1 MNTVEAIEHTE
12 ATCSK
17 TNDAARIRAIRDA
30 LEFLGGKWKL
40 SIIFSLVTGG
50 RQRFSDLQR
59 SVAGITPR
67 MLSKELQD
75 LEMNQLVRRN
85 VVNSRPVTVEYEI
98 TEHSKNLRQ
107 VVDALAEWGIQHRAM
122 LVESHR
128 K

>member
-1 MNTVEAIEHTE
+1 MNILCDSEHSE
-12 ATCSK
+12 ESCSK
-17 TNDAARIRAIRDA
+17 ATDASRIRAIRDA

-75 LEMNQLVRRN
+75 LEMNQLVRRT
-85 VVNSRPVTVEYEI
+85 VVSSRPVTVEYEV

-122 LVESHR
+122 LVETHR